1 MTYKINALTPYGWE
15 EIDQASTFE
24 EASFLIE
31 QYQSAFS
38 AVSVEPIICVSLSE
52 LPNYSKP

>member
-1 MTYKINALTPYGWE
+1 MTYKINGLTPYGWE

-31 QYQSAFS
+31 QYQSAFG

-52 LPNYSKP
+52 LPIHD